1 MRLRGLAAAWGSR
14 VHTLGAVGHLNPA
27 SGYGEW
33 PEAVELIAELRD
45 GAVEARPGRV
55 PLRPRARSS
64 PGMTMV
70 QSDGAVRAADDA
82 GRRPRRG
89 HRRRSVARR
98 WPGLVAAALGLGG
111 AMLAHQLVPAIG
123 VLTWAVALGM
133 VAGNTGLLP
142 RVAKQALAA
151 VTKRLLRI
159 GIVLLGFAVSFGSI
173 MALGVGTVALVAG
186 TLVVTL
192 VVTTWLGNRMKL
204 GAARSLLIGTGFAI
218 CGASAIAAM
227 EDTAGADEEDVAVG
241 IAMVTLFGTVVHGAA
256 AAAGGPAGPQRHAVR
271 HLGRGQHPRGRS
283 GGRGRRRRRCR
294 RRGDRRRRQAD
305 PGAAAGARRRDRQRP
320 AAAGRSGQDTA
331 AKRPPIVP
339 LFVLGFLACV
349 ALRSTGV
356 IPTGALDAIS
366 QVQVAALGAAL
377 FGMGAAVQIRSL
389 FRGSGRVLLVST
401 LSTLLVTGVALAGVL
416 VLG

>member
-1 MRLRGLAAAWGSR
+1 
-14 VHTLGAVGHLNPA
+14 
-27 SGYGEW
+27 
-33 PEAVELIAELRD
+33 
-45 GAVEARPGRV
+45 
-55 PLRPRARSS
+55 
-64 PGMTMV
+64 MTMV
-70 QSDGAVRAADDA
+70 QSDGAVRAADDDVVVRGA
-82 GRRPRRG
+82 GPEERTT
-89 HRRRSVARR
+89 RR

-111 AMLAHQLVPAIG
+111 AMLAHQLLPAIG

-133 VAGNTGLLP
+133 VAGNIGLLP
-142 RVAKQALAA
+142 PVAKQALAA

-159 GIVLLGFAVSFGSI
+159 GIVLLGFAVSFGAI

-186 TLVVTL
+186 TLVLTL

-227 EDTAGADEEDVAVG
+227 EDTAGADEDDVAVG
-241 IAMVTLFGTVVHGAA
+241 IAMVTLFGTIAMVLL
-256 AAAGGPAGPQRHAVR
+256 PLLAGP
-271 HLGRGQHPRGRS
+271 LGLSDLQFGIWAGASIHEVGQVV
-283 GGRGRRRRRCR
+283 
-294 RRGDRRRRQAD
+294 
-305 PGAAAGARRRDRQRP
+305 AAAGAGG
-320 AAAGRSGQDTA
+320 AAVVAVAVVVKLTRVLMLAPVVATVSVRKRLAGQETA
-331 AKRPPIVP
+331 GKRPPIVP

-356 IPTGALDAIS
+356 IPTGALTAIS
-366 QVQVAALGAAL
+366 QLQVAALGAAL

-416 VLG
+416 LIG